1 MKIRSKKVAI
11 FASAIMLTFS
21 LVSCGSKDS
30 SSSENKVE
38 SNLVG
43 NVDKDV
49 NVSSD
54 EMPYGATYK
63 QLDTQYDGVPIVVEY
78 DVRFVQDEEGKL
90 VSDYFSAISTKDGE
104 KLKSVSYEKL
114 MDTRIKD
121 NNCSDIQKLAEL
133 MHDSFAT
140 EHNIGSD
147 FTFNF
152 LSMQDYKKEDS
163 GFDFSVYDNAVLA
176 ADPNAKINSKAV
188 VPVYIMYSDS
198 EANGREL
205 ITPENGAYT
214 SMGVDVGDPGYVWIC
229 IYNIDGKYYIIY

>member
-1 MKIRSKKVAI
+1 MKIRSKKAAI

-152 LSMQDYKKEDS
+152 L
-163 GFDFSVYDNAVLA
+163 L
-176 ADPNAKINSKAV
+176 
-188 VPVYIMYSDS
+188 
-198 EANGREL
+198 
-205 ITPENGAYT
+205 
-214 SMGVDVGDPGYVWIC
+214 
-229 IYNIDGKYYIIY
+229 

>member
-1 MKIRSKKVAI
+1 MKIRSKKAAI

-176 ADPNAKINSKAV
+176 ADPNAKINSKAA

-229 IYNIDGKYYIIY
+229 IYNIDGKYYVIY

>member
-1 MKIRSKKVAI
+1 MKIRSKKAAI

-21 LVSCGSKDS
+21 LVSCGSKSS
-30 SSSENKVE
+30 SSSESKVE

-43 NVDKDV
+43 EVSDDV

-54 EMPYGATYK
+54 DMPYGATYK
-63 QLDTQYDGVPIVVEY
+63 QLDPQFDKVPIVVEY

-90 VSDYFSAISTKDGE
+90 VSDYFAAISTKDGE

-114 MDTRIKD
+114 IDTRVKD

-140 EHNIGSD
+140 ENNIGSD
-147 FTFNF
+147 FTLDY

-163 GFDFSVYDNAVLA
+163 GFDFSAYDNAVLA
-176 ADPNAKINSKAV
+176 ADPNAKINSKAA

-198 EANGREL
+198 EAKGHELKGSYASNGVQ
-205 ITPENGAYT
+205 I
-214 SMGVDVGDPGYVWIC
+214 GDQGYVWIC
-229 IYNIDGKYYIIY
+229 IYNIDGKNYIIY